1 MAADPKMTRELRC
14 PVRPNGRRSIMA
26 ASYGVFG
33 APRRGTFPRRCHGTS
48 GVVGRVGL
56 SPNPQGKRGF
66 LHFRWLAPV
75 STMSSCKRSRGG
87 LVKGPSKTA
96 PVVKFKG
103 GHEELL
109 ALQSGPVRR
118 RRPVVVGAR
127 DLRFHAGDRIG
138 SRSRAPWRSVHDRCR
153 DKPAE

>member
-66 LHFRWLAPV
+66 LHFRWLAPCLYDV
-75 STMSSCKRSRGG
+75 VLQEIAWRSRQGTLQDSAGCQVQGG
-87 LVKGPSKTA
+87 T
-96 PVVKFKG
+96 
-103 GHEELL
+103 
-109 ALQSGPVRR
+109 
-118 RRPVVVGAR
+118 
-127 DLRFHAGDRIG
+127 
-138 SRSRAPWRSVHDRCR
+138 
-153 DKPAE
+153 